1 MHGGSCENGSFKKIL
16 YCWKL
21 KMCQQK
27 YGNASCSV
35 HHQVRWWW
43 VDMQYIIKGAAA
55 AFILSCILYL
65 SLRRR
70 LSSQTSESLCHW
82 YELRQPFCAHT
93 HILLFSKYHLR
104 FSSATVIYSSKMKPE
119 GLLQFCEWQWPIVM
133 MLRLIQFRRSP
144 YLRLDYVFFFFLLG
158 FLPSA
163 VLFSLQQ
170 SRYLQRTSS

>member
-1 MHGGSCENGSFKKIL
+1 
-16 YCWKL
+16 
-21 KMCQQK
+21 MCQQK

-65 SLRRR
+65 SLQRR
-70 LSSQTSESLCHW
+70 LSSQTSESLCLW

-104 FSSATVIYSSKMKPE
+104 FSSATVIYSSKTKPE

-144 YLRLDYVFFFFLLG
+144 YLRLDKFFFFFTGISSICSVVFIATEPLFAKDKLLAQDPIVRQLSG
-158 FLPSA
+158 TLKLLYS
-163 VLFSLQQ
+163 V
-170 SRYLQRTSS
+170 